1 MKAKKQLS
9 DYWLEDEN
17 YDLSNLYTLL
27 KLQGAVAN
35 FVKIISGRDIPVEFQ
50 STNEKSSLKRIII
63 SASLTNIDATV
74 GLAIHETMALLHTK
88 NWCTSKFV
96 ELLNE
101 DYLNA
106 HTRYAEFL
114 TSTSRHKF
122 KSTILGEF
130 NLIFQMLEY
139 WRLDDLAIQL
149 SPGYKGYITTAYLDV
164 LRPSDAIEYIGD
176 LLKSEDKRPA
186 YFFIF
191 YSLIQTS
198 KHFPGLIKGYI
209 PSWITNDVFYFQ
221 LEKLVD
227 INNICRLR
235 SSEDTVELSIRIWE
249 LINHYAKEASH
260 SGLLLSK
267 EKDDNPPSD
276 TYAEKVLTHA
286 EELADNIARTL
297 DLNNPKE
304 SLSEQDRKKLKLLS
318 SQNAATDYTTNYNG
332 RKVRTVVIDNFTH
345 SLLSSTDHE
354 FLDVSNTYETE
365 KIIVAGIRL
374 GKQLARRIAFRN
386 DSRITHYTRL
396 TKGNLDSRLLH
407 TLSYGNEKVFFE
419 NKNESFPHVN
429 FHISIDGS
437 YSMRGYCFLQ
447 SLKNA
452 IALAKVSQLTEN
464 LDVVISIRY
473 HTKID
478 GNNCPLL
485 LIAYDSLKDK
495 FSKVTQLFK
504 YLRAAGPTAEGLC
517 YNAITSEIEK
527 RRMAGEISYFIN
539 LFDGMPTFLL
549 DEDCVYEGQL
559 AFDHTRIEVQ
569 RMRKK
574 RISVLS
580 YYIVERTWS
589 KDNFKNVEYMYGK
602 DAKMINMN
610 DLSELARTLNQLIK
624 GNKKR

>member
-1 MKAKKQLS
+1 MKPKKQLS
-9 DYWLEDEN
+9 DYWLEDET

-35 FVKIISGRDIPVEFQ
+35 FVKIVSGRDIPVEFQ
-50 STNEKSSLKRIII
+50 YANEKSSLKRIII

-74 GLAIHETMALLHTK
+74 GLAIHETMALLHTR

-96 ELLNE
+96 ELLSD
-101 DYLNA
+101 DYLNT
-106 HTRYAEFL
+106 HTQYAQLL
-114 TSTSRHKF
+114 TSASRHKF
-122 KSTILGEF
+122 KSTIRGEF

-139 WRLDDLAIQL
+139 WRLDNLAIQL
-149 SPGYKGYITTAYLDV
+149 SPGYKGYVTTAYLEV
-164 LRPSDAIEYIGD
+164 LRPSDSIAYIED
-176 LLKSEDKRPA
+176 LLKSKDRRLA

-198 KHFPGLIKGYI
+198 KHFAGLVKGYI

-227 INNICRLR
+227 INNISRLQ
-235 SSEDTVELSIRIWE
+235 SSEDTVELSIQVWE
-249 LINHYAKEASH
+249 WINTYAEKASY
-260 SGLLLSK
+260 SGSLFSK
-267 EKDDNPPSD
+267 EEDDNPPLD
-276 TYAEKVLTHA
+276 TYAEKILTNA
-286 EELADNIARTL
+286 EKLADNITQTL

-304 SLSEQDRKKLKLLS
+304 SLSEHDRKKLKLLS
-318 SQNAATDYTTNYNG
+318 SRNTPADYTTNYNG
-332 RKVRTVVIDNFTH
+332 RKVRTVIIDNFTH
-345 SLLSSTDHE
+345 SLLASSDHE
-354 FLDVSNTYETE
+354 FLDVSNTYDTE

-396 TKGNLDSRLLH
+396 TKGNLDGRLLH
-407 TLSYGNEKVFFE
+407 TLSYGNDKVFYE
-419 NKNESFPHVN
+419 NRSESFPHVN

-452 IALAKVSQLTEN
+452 VALAKVSELTDN

-495 FSKVTQLFK
+495 FSKITQLFK
-504 YLRAAGPTAEGLC
+504 YLKAAGPTAEGLC
-517 YNAITSEIEK
+517 YNAIASEMEK
-527 RRMAGEISYFIN
+527 RRMPGEISYFIN
-539 LFDGMPTFLL
+539 LFDGMPTFML
-549 DEDCVYEGQL
+549 DEDCIYEGQL

-574 RISVLS
+574 RIRVLS
-580 YYIVERTWS
+580 YYIMERTWA
-589 KDNFKNVEYMYGK
+589 KDNFNNVEYMYGK
-602 DAKMINMN
+602 DANMINMN
-610 DLSELARTLNQLIK
+610 DLSELARTINQMIK
-624 GNKKR
+624 GSS